1 MNKKLSFFIITLCIS
16 FFPFNSFAQTASST
30 PVKINAR
37 ILPTIWYSTLSV
49 NDGDSIRIYAGIQ
62 NNSGVNFSG
71 TAIFYVDD
79 EEISKK
85 AFTSEKDSLKDVD
98 VNWVAN
104 PGTHSVEVKIS
115 TNLSSSKELVSYD
128 SDKSHISITRKVTL
142 EEVKETAITTASN
155 IVDKVDELASGLAQ
169 KIESLKQPTGS
180 VSNDIKNSESSL
192 VANKGRVL
200 GVSTS
205 TAISDY
211 KSASNKTN
219 YFLNLFL
226 SFVAFLVINWKW
238 VILGIIILIVIIKI
252 KKNREE

>member
-1 MNKKLSFFIITLCIS
+1 MNKKLLFFIIALCIS

-62 NNSGVNFSG
+62 NNSGIDFSG

-85 AFTSEKDSLKDVD
+85 TFASEKDSLKDID

-104 PGTHSVEVKIS
+104 PGTHSVQVKIS
-115 TNLSSSKELVSYD
+115 TNLSSSKELVSYE
-128 SDKSHISITRKVTL
+128 SDKSRISITRKVTL
-142 EEVKETAITTASN
+142 EEVKETTLNTASN
-155 IVDKVDELASGLAQ
+155 IVNKVDELTSNLAQ
-169 KIESLKQPTGS
+169 KIESYKQPID
-180 VSNDIKNSESSL
+180 NDVRGIEATSTI
-192 VANKGRVL
+192 NKGRVL

-205 TAISDY
+205 SISDY
-211 KSASNKTN
+211 KSSNTTKSILN
-219 YFLNLFL
+219 MFLDFL
-226 SFVAFLVINWKW
+226 AFFVRNWKW
-238 VILGIIILIVIIKI
+238 TVFGIIILIVVIKI
-252 KKNREE
+252 KKSREK